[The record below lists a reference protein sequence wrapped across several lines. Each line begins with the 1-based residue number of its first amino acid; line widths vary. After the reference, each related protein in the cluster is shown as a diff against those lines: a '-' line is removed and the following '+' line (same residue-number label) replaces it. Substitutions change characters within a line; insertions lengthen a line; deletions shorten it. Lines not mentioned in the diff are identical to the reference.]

1 MTLSSLFNSLDRLD
15 ETNDDEEDF
24 SGLYLSPEPANN
36 IPHCGFHS
44 RKRTHMCSGVDENAD
59 SKRAKIFVLKH
70 ASSTLQP
77 RHGGTGAPL
86 DETTGPT
93 PVNNITDTELYPAAV
108 QFPSSASVSKV
119 AEPDRVI
126 QTAEPS
132 PSSSPPNSCS
142 NSGAAFA
149 PIESENNQPKTA
161 LHEPTE
167 TVPSMEVGRSRVE
180 SGQASVAESA
190 PVATRSKP
198 DASQPII
205 SKPVSRPA
213 YNSSTIVA
221 RPRAKDQSSCA
232 ISSNSFRDSG
242 SVASRRDN
250 HVAQG
255 ASASFGAQITL
266 VSRKS
271 RHPAQS
277 GQSRGP
283 KDAKTQCTTISEFAS
298 YLQTQSRDTEAN
310 NKKQKPIFRDLI
322 VYYAAKDPGKK
333 ISHSTKRRMEILS
346 KLSAKVVGSF
356 DSSVTHIVSDLP
368 EKPLLEVLGV
378 NSVEFIPPSVWV
390 VDWSWVTKSMNSS
403 RCLEETPYE
412 RFHKRLVLD
421 NRQSHASR
429 DNRRSMSLG
438 ADDVTETGS
447 EISSREEFE
456 PEGGEQSASVSGGLS
471 ICVSS
476 AIQAEA
482 PSDPLGSLVALVRE
496 MTHGQFSSERSSSP
510 EIPGPEVLSRR
521 KDSTNTTHSKPYPRP
536 HGNGFA
542 CMTGNTVPAAPC
554 LNQALVD
561 ELSRLRD
568 IYEAK
573 KHEDPSNQFRVL
585 NYTKAIR
592 SITKHPTKITSV
604 DQVSHLPGVG
614 AGIAEKI
621 SEFIATG
628 CVAKIAAQTTEDLA
642 VGRLFQGIY
651 GVGPQTAHSWYV
663 RGLRTLTDVRN
674 RVDGI
679 IISPAQELG
688 LQYYTDLQ
696 RRMPR
701 SEAAEIFERI
711 KAAAL
716 QLDPVLDIEIMGSFR
731 RGKPTCGDIDILIT
745 RLNSDGGS
753 HRGIQKLL
761 SHDLALPDDENE
773 LEAKYMGL
781 CQLHSDTLMRRID
794 ILTIPCEQWG
804 SALLYFTGDDLF
816 NRSMRLLARKNGMS
830 LNQRGLFKGVIRDPK
845 TQKKTNNG
853 KCAHCVPYRA
863 RNLRS
868 AWSALER
875 ATRAFGWRMKYDT
888 PPVQFCVG
896 SGTYNSILMMVHPT
910 RSTSD
915 IFTPPV

>member
-1 MTLSSLFNSLDRLD
+1 MVDIHFV
-15 ETNDDEEDF
+15 
-24 SGLYLSPEPANN
+24 PA
-36 IPHCGFHS
+36 
-44 RKRTHMCSGVDENAD
+44 K
-59 SKRAKIFVLKH
+59 
-70 ASSTLQP
+70 
-77 RHGGTGAPL
+77 
-86 DETTGPT
+86 
-93 PVNNITDTELYPAAV
+93 
-108 QFPSSASVSKV
+108 
-119 AEPDRVI
+119 
-126 QTAEPS
+126 
-132 PSSSPPNSCS
+132 
-142 NSGAAFA
+142 
-149 PIESENNQPKTA
+149 
-161 LHEPTE
+161 
-167 TVPSMEVGRSRVE
+167 
-180 SGQASVAESA
+180 ASVAESA
-190 PVATRSKP
+190 PIATRSSP
-198 DASQPII
+198 DPSQPII

-221 RPRAKDQSSCA
+221 RPRAQGQSSCT
-232 ISSNSFRDSG
+232 ISSNSFRDPG
-242 SVASRRDN
+242 SVASRQDN

-271 RHPAQS
+271 RHPARS

-283 KDAKTQCTTISEFAS
+283 KDAKDQCITISQFAS
-298 YLQTQSRDTEAN
+298 YLQTQSRDAEAN
-310 NKKQKPIFRDLI
+310 NKKQKPIFRDLV

-333 ISHSTKRRMEILS
+333 MSHSTKRRMEILS
-346 KLSAKVVGSF
+346 GLSAKVVGSF
-356 DSSVTHIVSDLP
+356 DSLVTHIVSDLP
-368 EKPLLEVLGV
+368 EKPLLEVLGL

-390 VDWSWVTKSMNSS
+390 VDWTWVTKSMNSS

-421 NRQSHASR
+421 NRQSHASK
-429 DNRRSMSLG
+429 DNRRSMSVG
-438 ADDVTETGS
+438 MDETGS

-471 ICVSS
+471 IRASS

-482 PSDPLGSLVALVRE
+482 PPDPLGSLVALARE
-496 MTHGQFSSERSSSP
+496 MTHGDFSSERSSSP
-510 EIPGPEVLSRR
+510 EVPEPKVLPRR
-521 KDSTNTTHSKPYPRP
+521 KDHTNTTHSKPYPRP

-542 CMTGNTVPAAPC
+542 CMTGNTTPAAPC
-554 LNQALVD
+554 VNQALVD

-592 SITKHPTKITSV
+592 SITKHSTKITSV

-642 VGRLFQGIY
+642 VARLFQGIY

-663 RGLRTLTDVRN
+663 RGLRTLADARN

-679 IISPAQELG
+679 ALSPAQELG

-716 QLDPVLDIEIMGSFR
+716 QLDPVLKVEVMGSFR

-745 RLNSDGGS
+745 RPTSDGGS
-753 HRGIQKLL
+753 HRGLLNKLLPMLHSQKLL
-761 SHDLALPDDENE
+761 SHDLAVPDDENE

-830 LNQRGLFKGVIRDPK
+830 LNQRGLFQGVIRDPK
-845 TQKKTNNG
+845 TQRKTNNG
-853 KCAHCVPYRA
+853 VLIASRTEQEIFDRLGVVCYFMFT
-863 RNLRS
+863 
-868 AWSALER
+868 ALIHQ
-875 ATRAFGWRMKYDT
+875 AYSPAQ
-888 PPVQFCVG
+888 PV
-896 SGTYNSILMMVHPT
+896 
-910 RSTSD
+910 
-915 IFTPPV
+915 

>member
-1 MTLSSLFNSLDRLD
+1 MTLSSLFDSLDRLD
-15 ETNDDEEDF
+15 ETDNEEEDF
-24 SGLYLSPEPANN
+24 SGVYLSLEPANNN
-36 IPHCGFHS
+36 IPHCSFNS
-44 RKRTHMCSGVDENAD
+44 RKRSRMRSSVDENAE
-59 SKRAKIFVLKH
+59 SKRAKIFVLEH

-86 DETTGPT
+86 DETTGQI
-93 PVNNITDTELYPAAV
+93 PVNNTTVTELYPSAV
-108 QFPSSASVSKV
+108 HFSSPTCVNTVAKV
-119 AEPDRVI
+119 GPERDNSI
-126 QTAEPS
+126 QTAK
-132 PSSSPPNSCS
+132 SSLASSCS
-142 NSGAAFA
+142 NSSLASA
-149 PIESENNQPKTA
+149 PIESENNQSKTA
-161 LHEPTE
+161 LHEQTE
-167 TVPSMEVGRSRVE
+167 LMPSMKMGLSRVE
-180 SGQASVAESA
+180 SGQARASVAESA
-190 PVATRSKP
+190 PIATRSKP

-205 SKPVSRPA
+205 PKPVSGPA

-221 RPRAKDQSSCA
+221 HSRAKDQSSCT
-232 ISSNSFRDSG
+232 ISSNSFRDPG
-242 SVASRRDN
+242 SVAPRHDN

-277 GQSRGP
+277 GRTREP
-283 KDAKTQCTTISEFAS
+283 KDAKNQCTTILEFAS

-310 NKKQKPIFRDLI
+310 NKKQKPIFRGLI
-322 VYYAAKDPGKK
+322 IYYAAKDPGRK

-346 KLSAKVVGSF
+346 GLSARVVGSF

-378 NSVEFIPPSVWV
+378 NSVDFILPSVWV
-390 VDWSWVTKSMNSS
+390 VDWTWVTRSMNSS

-421 NRQSHASR
+421 NRQSHAI

-447 EISSREEFE
+447 QVSSREEFE

-471 ICVSS
+471 IRGS

-496 MTHGQFSSERSSSP
+496 MTHGEFNSERSSSP
-510 EIPGPEVLSRR
+510 EIPEPKVLSRQ
-521 KDSTNTTHSKPYPRP
+521 KDPTNTTHSRQYPRP

-554 LNQALVD
+554 VNQALVD

-585 NYTKAIR
+585 NYTKGAFASGMKKALSVPLTVCAWVLPAAIR
-592 SITKHPTKITSV
+592 SIAKHSTKITSV

-614 AGIAEKI
+614 AGITEKI

-642 VGRLFQGIY
+642 VARLFQGIY

-663 RGLRTLTDVRN
+663 RGLRTLADVRN
-674 RVDGI
+674 RVGGI
-679 IISPAQELG
+679 VLSPAQELG

-711 KAAAL
+711 KVVAL
-716 QLDPVLDIEIMGSFR
+716 QLDPMLDIEIMGSFR
-731 RGKPTCGDIDILIT
+731 RGKPTCGDIDILIS
-745 RLNSDGGS
+745 RPNSDGRS

-761 SHDLALPDDENE
+761 SHDLAVPDDENE

-830 LNQRGLFKGVIRDPK
+830 LNQRGLFQGVIRDPK
-845 TQKKTNNG
+845 TQRKTNNG
-853 KCAHCVPYRA
+853 KSAGVLIASRTEREIFDRLRVPWREPHE
-863 RNLRS
+863 RS
-868 AWSALER
+868 
-875 ATRAFGWRMKYDT
+875 
-888 PPVQFCVG
+888 VG
-896 SGTYNSILMMVHPT
+896 A
-910 RSTSD
+910 
-915 IFTPPV
+915 

>member
-1 MTLSSLFNSLDRLD
+1 MTLSSLFNSLDCLD
-15 ETNDDEEDF
+15 ETDDDEEDF
-24 SGLYLSPEPANN
+24 SGLYLSHEPANN

-44 RKRTHMCSGVDENAD
+44 RKRAHMCSSVDENAD
-59 SKRAKIFVLKH
+59 SKRAKISMLEH

-93 PVNNITDTELYPAAV
+93 PVHNITGTDLYPTAV
-108 QFPSSASVSKV
+108 QFPSSASISIV

-126 QTAEPS
+126 QTAEQS
-132 PSSSPPNSCS
+132 PSLSLPNSRS
-142 NSGAAFA
+142 NSGPALA

-161 LHEPTE
+161 LHEQTE

-190 PVATRSKP
+190 PIATCSKP

-205 SKPVSRPA
+205 SKLVSRPA

-221 RPRAKDQSSCA
+221 RPRAKDQPSCA

-368 EKPLLEVLGV
+368 EKPLLELLGV

-421 NRQSHASR
+421 NRQSHASI
-429 DNRRSMSLG
+429 DNRRNMSLG
-438 ADDVTETGS
+438 ADDVTETGTCLACSS
-447 EISSREEFE
+447 EISSREEFG
-456 PEGGEQSASVSGGLS
+456 PEGDEQSASVSSGLS
-471 ICVSS
+471 IRVSS

-482 PSDPLGSLVALVRE
+482 PSDPLRSLVALARE

-510 EIPGPEVLSRR
+510 EILEPEVLSRR

-561 ELSRLRD
+561 EVRAVGLTRWPQHLTLVCGNLQLSRLRD

-663 RGLRTLTDVRN
+663 RGLRTLADVRN

-679 IISPAQELG
+679 ILSPAQELG

-716 QLDPVLDIEIMGSFR
+716 QLDPVLNIEIMGSFR

-745 RLNSDGGS
+745 RPSSDGGS
-753 HRGIQKLL
+753 HRG
-761 SHDLALPDDENE
+761 
-773 LEAKYMGL
+773 MFV
-781 CQLHSDTLMRRID
+781 
-794 ILTIPCEQWG
+794 EQ
-804 SALLYFTGDDLF
+804 AT
-816 NRSMRLLARKNGMS
+816 
-830 LNQRGLFKGVIRDPK
+830 P
-845 TQKKTNNG
+845 
-853 KCAHCVPYRA
+853 RA
-863 RNLRS
+863 
-868 AWSALER
+868 
-875 ATRAFGWRMKYDT
+875 
-888 PPVQFCVG
+888 P
-896 SGTYNSILMMVHPT
+896 
-910 RSTSD
+910 
-915 IFTPPV
+915 